1 VADIP
6 SISQTLAD
14 RNAAAAANA
23 SSTTKDATANLSDNY
38 NNFLTLLT
46 TQLQNQDP
54 LSPMDTAQ
62 FTQQLV
68 AFSTVEQQIQ
78 SNKNLEK
85 LINLQSSTNAYSAV
99 SFIGT
104 SVAIDS
110 NDVMLQNKDARFD
123 YTIDKTATKATL
135 TIRDKNNQVVMITDA
150 DARVGTHPAR
160 WDGTDVFGNQLPD
173 GKYTVSVNYEDAAGK
188 KYTADVVTYGVVDSA
203 DIEDGAVYLN
213 VGTIRVPLD
222 KVQHISKPA
231 AADDSDEADAA

>member
-1 VADIP
+1 MDIP

-14 RNAAAAANA
+14 KAASARAN
-23 SSTTKDATANLSDNY
+23 SPTTKDAASNLSDNY
-38 NNFLTLLT
+38 DNFLLLLT

-68 AFSTVEQQIQ
+68 AFSQVEQQIQ
-78 SNKNLEK
+78 SNKNLDK

-110 NDVMLQNKDARFD
+110 DKVMLADKNSRFD
-123 YTIDKTATKATL
+123 YTIDKTATKATM
-135 TIRDKNNQVVMITDA
+135 TIRDKNNQVVMITEA
-150 DARVGTHPAR
+150 DGRAGTHRAQ
-160 WDGTDVFGNQLPD
+160 WDGTDVFGNQLAD
-173 GKYTVSVNYEDAAGK
+173 GEYTVAVTYEDAAGK
-188 KYTADVVTYGVVDSA
+188 KYTADITSYGVVDSA

-213 VGTIRVPLD
+213 IGSIRVPMD
-222 KVQHISKPA
+222 KVQHISKPEP
-231 AADDSDEADAA
+231 ADS

>member
-1 VADIP
+1 MEIP

-14 RNAAAAANA
+14 KAAANA
-23 SSTTKDATANLSDNY
+23 ANASVTPDAMGGLSDTY
-38 NNFLTLLT
+38 DNFLVLLT

-62 FTQQLV
+62 FTEQLV
-68 AFSTVEQQIQ
+68 AFSSVEQQIK

-104 SVAIDS
+104 SVAVDS
-110 NDVMLQNKDARFD
+110 DKVMLQDKNARFD

-150 DARVGTHPAR
+150 DGSVGTHPAQ

-173 GKYTVSVNYEDAAGK
+173 GQYTVAVSYQDSTGK
-188 KYTADVVTYGVVDSA
+188 QYTSDITSYGVVDSA

-222 KVQHISKPA
+222 KVQHITKPV
-231 AADDSDEADAA
+231 DADA

>member
-1 VADIP
+1 MADIP
-6 SISQTLAD
+6 SISQTLTD

-23 SSTTKDATANLSDNY
+23 SSTTKDATANLSENY

-46 TQLQNQDP
+46 KQLQNQDP

-110 NDVMLQNKDARFD
+110 NDIMLQNKDARFD
-123 YTIDKTATKATL
+123 YTIDKAATKATL
-135 TIRDKNNQVVMITDA
+135 TIRDKNNQVVMITEA

-160 WDGTDVFGNQLPD
+160 WDGSDVFGSQLAD
-173 GKYTVSVNYEDAAGK
+173 GQYTVSVTYEDAAGK
-188 KYTADVVTYGVVDSA
+188 NYTADIISYGVVDSA

-213 VGTIRVPLD
+213 VGSIRVPLD
-222 KVQHISKPA
+222 KVQHISKPIA
-231 AADDSDEADAA
+231 ANDD

>member
-1 VADIP
+1 MTDIP

-14 RNAAAAANA
+14 RNAAAANA
-23 SSTTKDATANLSDNY
+23 GSTGKDALGNLSDNY

-68 AFSTVEQQIQ
+68 SFSNVEQQIQ

-85 LINLQSSTNAYSAV
+85 LINIQSATNAYSAV

-104 SVAIDS
+104 NVAIDS
-110 NDVMLQNKDARFD
+110 DDVMLQDKKARFD
-123 YTIDKTATKATL
+123 YTIDKAATKATL
-135 TIRDKNNQVVMITDA
+135 TIRDKNNQVVMITEA
-150 DARVGTHPAR
+150 DGSVGTHPAQ
-160 WDGTDVFGNQLPD
+160 WDGTDVFGNQLAD
-173 GKYTVSVNYEDAAGK
+173 GQYTVAVSYEDANGK
-188 KYTADVVTYGVVDSA
+188 QYTAPITSYGTVDSA

-222 KVQHISKPA
+222 KVQHITKPV
-231 AADDSDEADAA
+231 DSDA

>member
-1 VADIP
+1 MEIP

-14 RNAAAAANA
+14 KAAAAAANGTK
-23 SSTTKDATANLSDNY
+23 TTPDAMGGLSDTY
-38 NNFLTLLT
+38 DNFLTLLT
-46 TQLQNQDP
+46 TQLKNQDP

-68 AFSTVEQQIQ
+68 AFSSVEQQIK

-110 NDVMLQNKDARFD
+110 NKIMLDDKKSRFD

-150 DARVGTHPAR
+150 DGSVGTHPAQ
-160 WDGTDVFGNQLPD
+160 WDGTDVFGNQLAD
-173 GKYTVSVNYEDAAGK
+173 GQYSVSVSYEDAAGK
-188 KYTADVVTYGVVDSA
+188 QYTAPITSYGVVDSA
-203 DIEDGAVYLN
+203 DIKDGAVYLN

-222 KVQHISKPA
+222 KVQHITKPTA
-231 AADDSDEADAA
+231 SDA

>member
-1 VADIP
+1 MDIP

-14 RNAAAAANA
+14 NTAAAAANA
-23 SSTTKDATANLSDNY
+23 STTPDALGGLSDTY
-38 NNFLTLLT
+38 DNFLTLLT

-68 AFSTVEQQIQ
+68 AFSSVEQQIK

-85 LINLQSSTNAYSAV
+85 LINLQGATNAYSAV

-104 SVAIDS
+104 DVAIDS
-110 NDVMLQNKDARFD
+110 DKVMLQDKHARFD
-123 YTIDKTATKATL
+123 YTLDKSATKATL
-135 TIRDKNNQVVMITDA
+135 TIRDKNNQVVMITEA
-150 DARVGTHPAR
+150 DHSVGTHPAQ

-173 GKYTVSVNYEDAAGK
+173 GQYTVAVSYEDAAGK
-188 KYTADVVTYGVVDSA
+188 QYTAPITSYGTVDSA
-203 DIEDGAVYLN
+203 DIVDGAVYLN

-222 KVQHISKPA
+222 KVQHITKPV
-231 AADDSDEADAA
+231 ADDA